1 MADQVRASARFVR
14 QAPYKVRQV
23 VDLVRGM
30 GVGEAQRL
38 LAFSRRSAAKTISK
52 LLKSAVANAEETGKL
67 DVDSLFVARMKAVP
81 MPSKMPES
89 SSARVSP
96 RCDRNLGF
104 EVVCEAQLHEVVA

>member
-1 MADQVRASARFVR
+1 VADQVRASARFVR

-67 DVDSLFVARMKAVP
+67 DVDSLFVARMWVDEGPTWK
-81 MPSKMPES
+81 
-89 SSARVSP
+89 RWTP
-96 RCDRNLGF
+96 RAMGRGTPIRKRTSHVTVELA
-104 EVVCEAQLHEVVA
+104 ER

>member
-67 DVDSLFVARMKAVP
+67 DVDSLFVARMWVDEGPTWK
-81 MPSKMPES
+81 
-89 SSARVSP
+89 RWTP
-96 RCDRNLGF
+96 RAMGRGTPIRKRTSHVTVELA
-104 EVVCEAQLHEVVA
+104 ER